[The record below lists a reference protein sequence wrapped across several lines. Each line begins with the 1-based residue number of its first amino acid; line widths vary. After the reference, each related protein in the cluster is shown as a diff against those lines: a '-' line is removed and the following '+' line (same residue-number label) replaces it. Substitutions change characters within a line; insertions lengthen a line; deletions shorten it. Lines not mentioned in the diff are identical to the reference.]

1 MKTLGLILFTLALSM
16 SSSAAPLAQG
26 RGHAYGHEN
35 SGQGRGNGHQ
45 NGANGNPVHSVP
57 EPSTLLLL
65 GAAAGVVGLRK
76 ISQQRR
82 GGEAR

>member
-16 SSSAAPLAQG
+16 ASSAAPLAQG
-26 RGHAYGHEN
+26 RGNAYGHEN
-35 SGQGRGNGHQ
+35 SGQGQGNG
-45 NGANGNPVHSVP
+45 NPNGNPVHSVP

-82 GGEAR
+82 VGKAR